1 MTTAYYGAKA
11 KEEERP
17 SRMNLLIID
26 ATNSVDAVLAPHCSE
41 RSWTVKCVANP
52 HDLYT
57 AIADTPPDMVIV
69 HGDGAGGEA
78 AHTCQRLKQN
88 VLTAGIP
95 IVLFEDASPPAWML
109 AGLPADAILQAPWD
123 VDEFFHQVSILI
135 PGQEG
140 TATLDDLTNFP
151 RRTSVIEDMQR
162 RVVGREL
169 FGVGI
174 LNLRE
179 ADAYRQDFGRS
190 GLDQFV
196 VLVSVLLRRH
206 AAGSVPISVGHLDDG
221 NFLVLGPSTTVQEV
235 IAQTTYEFDSL
246 VPAYYEMD
254 TLFGADDSH
263 DVGPSTWIALQ
274 GGVCLV
280 EPGGYENIW
289 QIGYKL
295 ADTLTS
301 GAEALQLVS
310 MDSIPEDTAKLMSS
324 TR

>member
-1 MTTAYYGAKA
+1 MQ
-11 KEEERP
+11 
-17 SRMNLLIID
+17 LLIID
-26 ATNSVDAVLAPHCSE
+26 ATTSVENVLAPECKQRTWDFVRVSNASE
-41 RSWTVKCVANP
+41 VHA
-52 HDLYT
+52 
-57 AIADTPPDMVIV
+57 AITDSAPDVIVV

-95 IVLFEDASPPAWML
+95 IILFEDSAPPAWML

-123 VDEFFHQVSILI
+123 VEEFFHQAGILM
-135 PGQEG
+135 PPQEG

-151 RRTSVIEDMQR
+151 RRTSVIDDMQR

-254 TLFGADDSH
+254 TLFGADDAH
-263 DVGPSTWIALQ
+263 DVGPATWIALQ
-274 GGVCLV
+274 GGVCVV

-289 QIGYKL
+289 QIGCNL
-295 ADTLTS
+295 ADTIAS
-301 GAEALQLVS
+301 GAEALHMVS
-310 MDSIPEDTAKLMSS
+310 MDAISEDTASLM
-324 TR
+324 TQR